1 MLKVLLVEDET
12 LVKVGINS
20 LVNWRDMG
28 FKVVAEGSNGEHGLS
43 LIKEYQPDLV
53 ITDIVMPK
61 MNGIDM
67 MRKAKEYNPDITF
80 IILSSYNEFDLVK
93 QAMKY
98 GAWDYILKLNI
109 SEESMKEMLINV
121 KEKIISSNKKIN
133 DETMPIVYDTQ
144 STSIMRQEFLKSI
157 LENNFDD
164 RKYIDAKLPSMKLE
178 LNEAMM
184 KVGLVNTNLYLSES
198 KYNDKDLKL
207 LDFMII
213 EILNEIGNEFFNCYF
228 LKLSF
233 GAYVMVFSP
242 EVPAKAQETNG
253 QIKIMGN
260 TMLEMLKKYVNIDAA
275 ISISD
280 TYDSYLSLPQALA
293 QAKEAMDILFYKGY
307 GSIIF
312 FDDVSEKNSSYGGSK
327 QINLKESLP
336 KAIEICDLT
345 LINNIFDSIVYNIQS
360 ANMSKHEIYELCNQT
375 FCLCDIHLGEE
386 WQIDS
391 KAQIED
397 KPAVETVYKL
407 QTLREILEFIKNYRN
422 RMNNFLGRK
431 HDDEKHNL
439 VWGAKKY
446 IINNCMGTPKLKEVA
461 DSLNISAGYLSSI
474 FTKYTGMCFTDY
486 VNKVKIDEAKKM
498 LKDGQRKIYEISYL
512 LGYENACYFS
522 KIFKKITGCSPTE
535 FVKNTVSDNLYN

>member
-12 LVKVGINS
+12 LVKVGLNS
-20 LVNWRDMG
+20 LVNWEEMG
-28 FKVVAEGSNGEHGLS
+28 FKVVAEGNNGEHGLS

-67 MRKAKEYNPDITF
+67 MKKAKEYNPDITF

-121 KEKIISSNKKIN
+121 KEKIVSKNKKIM
-133 DETMPIVYDTQ
+133 DENLPIVYDIQ

-164 RKYIDAKLPSMKLE
+164 RKYIDSKLPSMKLE

-184 KVGLVNTNLYLSES
+184 KVGLVKTNLYLSET
-198 KYNDKDLKL
+198 KYNDKDIKL

-233 GAYVMVFSP
+233 GTYAMVFSP
-242 EVPAKAQETNG
+242 ELSDKAEVTDEK
-253 QIKIMGN
+253 IKIMGN

-280 TYDSYLSLPQALA
+280 TYSSYLSLSQALS

-307 GSIIF
+307 GSVIF
-312 FDDVSEKNSSYGGSK
+312 FDENVEKNLGYRDMK
-327 QINLKESLP
+327 HINLKESLP

-345 LINNIFDSIVYNIQS
+345 LINSIFDSIIYNIQS
-360 ANMSKHEIYELCNQT
+360 AGITKHEIYELCNQT

-386 WQIDS
+386 WQIDN
-391 KAQIED
+391 KALVED
-397 KPAVETVYKL
+397 KPVVETVYKL
-407 QTLREILEFIKNYRN
+407 QTLGEILEYIEDYRN
-422 RMNNFLGRK
+422 RMINFLKKK
-431 HDDEKHNL
+431 HEDEKHNL

-446 IINNCMGTPKLKEVA
+446 IISNCMRTPKLKEVA

-498 LKDGQRKIYEISYL
+498 LKEGQHKIYEISYL

-535 FVKNTVSDNLYN
+535 FVKNSVNDSLIN

>member
-1 MLKVLLVEDET
+1 MLKVILVEDET

-20 LVNWRDMG
+20 LINWRELG
-28 FKVVAEGSNGEHGLS
+28 FKVVAEGNNGEHGLS
-43 LIKEYQPDLV
+43 LIKEYNPDLV

-67 MRKAKEYNPDITF
+67 MRKAKEYKPDITF

-109 SEESMKEMLINV
+109 SEESMKEMLINL
-121 KEKIISSNKKIN
+121 KEKIISNSKKIN
-133 DETMPIVYDTQ
+133 NDNLPVVYDTQ
-144 STSIMRQEFLKSI
+144 STSIMRQGFLKSL
-157 LENNFDD
+157 LENNFED

-184 KVGLVNTNLYLSES
+184 KVGLVNTNLYLVEN
-198 KYNDKDLKL
+198 KYNHKDLEL
-207 LDFMII
+207 LDFTII

-233 GAYVMVFSP
+233 GTYVVVFSL
-242 EVPAKAQETNG
+242 EESAKAQEINE
-253 QIKIMGN
+253 QIRIMGK

-293 QAKEAMDILFYKGY
+293 QAKEAMDILFYRGY

-312 FDDVSEKNSSYGGSK
+312 FDDVLDGKSEDIGIKH
-327 QINLKESLP
+327 INLKERLP

-345 LINNIFDSIVYNIQS
+345 LINNIFGTIIDNIQR
-360 ANMSKHEIYELCNQT
+360 ANMTKKEIYDLCNQT
-375 FCLCDIHLGEE
+375 FCLCDIHLDEE
-386 WQIDS
+386 WQVDN
-391 KAQIED
+391 KTYFED

-407 QTLREILEFIKNYRN
+407 QTLREILEFVENYRN
-422 RMNNFLGRK
+422 RMINFLRKK

-486 VNKVKIDEAKKM
+486 VNKVKIDEAKRM
-498 LKDGQRKIYEISYL
+498 LKDGQHKIYEISYL
-512 LGYENACYFS
+512 MGYENACYFS

-535 FVKNTVSDNLYN
+535 FVKNTISDN

>member
-1 MLKVLLVEDET
+1 MLKVILVEDET

-20 LVNWRDMG
+20 LINWRELG
-28 FKVVAEGSNGEHGLS
+28 FKVVAEGNNGEHGLS
-43 LIKEYQPDLV
+43 LIKEYNPDLV

-67 MRKAKEYNPDITF
+67 MRKAKEYKPDITF

-109 SEESMKEMLINV
+109 SEESMKEMLINL
-121 KEKIISSNKKIN
+121 KEKIIYNSKKIN
-133 DETMPIVYDTQ
+133 NDNLPVVYDTQ
-144 STSIMRQEFLKSI
+144 STSIMRQGFLKSL
-157 LENNFDD
+157 LENNFED

-184 KVGLVNTNLYLSES
+184 KVGLVNTNLYLVEN
-198 KYNDKDLKL
+198 KYNHKDLEL
-207 LDFMII
+207 LDFTII

-233 GAYVMVFSP
+233 GTYVVVFSL
-242 EVPAKAQETNG
+242 EESAKAQDINE
-253 QIKIMGN
+253 QIKIMGK

-293 QAKEAMDILFYKGY
+293 QAKEAMDILFYRGY

-312 FDDVSEKNSSYGGSK
+312 FDDVLDGKGEDIGIKH
-327 QINLKESLP
+327 INLKERLP

-345 LINNIFDSIVYNIQS
+345 LINNIFGTIIDNIQRT
-360 ANMSKHEIYELCNQT
+360 NMTKKEIYDLCNQT
-375 FCLCDIHLGEE
+375 FCLCDIHLDEE
-386 WQIDS
+386 WQLDN
-391 KAQIED
+391 KTHFED

-407 QTLREILEFIKNYRN
+407 QTLREILEFVENYRN
-422 RMNNFLGRK
+422 RMVNFLRKK

-486 VNKVKIDEAKKM
+486 VNKVKIDEAKRM
-498 LKDGQRKIYEISYL
+498 LKDGQHKIYEISYL
-512 LGYENACYFS
+512 MGYENACYFS

-535 FVKNTVSDNLYN
+535 FVKNTISDN

>member
-1 MLKVLLVEDET
+1 MLKVILVEDET

-20 LVNWRDMG
+20 LVNWREMG
-28 FKVVAEGSNGEHGLS
+28 FKVVAEGSNGEQGLS
-43 LIKEYQPDLV
+43 LIQEYHPDLV
-53 ITDIVMPK
+53 ITDIVMPR

-67 MRKAKEYNPDITF
+67 MRRVKESNPDITF

-109 SEESMKEMLINV
+109 SEESMKEILINV
-121 KEKIISSNKKIN
+121 KEKIISSNKKLN
-133 DETMPIVYDTQ
+133 NESMPIVYDTQ

-178 LNEAMM
+178 LNEAAM

-233 GAYVMVFSP
+233 GIYVMVFSP
-242 EVPAKAQETNG
+242 EESAKSQEIDE

-275 ISISD
+275 VSISD

-307 GSIIF
+307 GSVIF
-312 FDDVSEKNSSYGGSK
+312 YDEVSENNIESGGSK
-327 QINLKESLP
+327 QINLKENLP
-336 KAIEICDLT
+336 RAIEICDLT
-345 LINNIFDSIVYNIQS
+345 LINNIFGSIIYNIQK
-360 ANMSKHEIYELCNQT
+360 ANMSKNEIYELCNQT

-386 WQIDS
+386 WQLDN
-391 KAQIED
+391 KAQVEN

-407 QTLREILEFIKNYRN
+407 QTLREILEFIENYRN
-422 RMNNFLGRK
+422 RLNNFLRKK

-535 FVKNTVSDNLYN
+535 FVKNTVGDNLYN

>member
-1 MLKVLLVEDET
+1 MLKVILVEDET

-20 LVNWRDMG
+20 LINWRELG
-28 FKVVAEGSNGEHGLS
+28 FKVVAEGNNGEHGLS
-43 LIKEYQPDLV
+43 LIKEYNPDLV

-67 MRKAKEYNPDITF
+67 MRKAKEYKPDITF

-109 SEESMKEMLINV
+109 SEESMKEMLINL
-121 KEKIISSNKKIN
+121 KEKIISNSKKIN
-133 DETMPIVYDTQ
+133 NDNLPVVYDTQ
-144 STSIMRQEFLKSI
+144 STSIMRQGFLKSL
-157 LENNFDD
+157 LENNFED

-184 KVGLVNTNLYLSES
+184 KVGLVNTNLYLVEN
-198 KYNDKDLKL
+198 KYNHKDLEL
-207 LDFMII
+207 LDFTII

-233 GAYVMVFSP
+233 GTYVVVFSL
-242 EVPAKAQETNG
+242 EESAKAQEINE
-253 QIKIMGN
+253 QIRIMGK

-293 QAKEAMDILFYKGY
+293 QAKEAMDILFYRGY

-312 FDDVSEKNSSYGGSK
+312 FDDVIDGKSEDIGIKH
-327 QINLKESLP
+327 INLKERLP

-345 LINNIFDSIVYNIQS
+345 LINNIFGTIIDNIQR
-360 ANMSKHEIYELCNQT
+360 ANMTKKEIYDLCNQT
-375 FCLCDIHLGEE
+375 FCLCDIHLDEE
-386 WQIDS
+386 WQIDN
-391 KAQIED
+391 KTHFED

-407 QTLREILEFIKNYRN
+407 QTLREILEFVENYRN
-422 RMNNFLGRK
+422 RMINFLRKK

-486 VNKVKIDEAKKM
+486 VNKVKIDEAKRM
-498 LKDGQRKIYEISYL
+498 LKDGQHKIYEISYL
-512 LGYENACYFS
+512 MGYENACYFS

-535 FVKNTVSDNLYN
+535 FVKNTISDN